1 MVVVKGQADRR
12 NGIMLVKGYKLPVIK
27 RIVSGDL
34 IYIYDSY
41 SRKINKIK

>member
-1 MVVVKGQADRR
+1 MVVVKGQADGR

-34 IYIYDSY
+34 IYVYDGY
-41 SRKINKIK
+41 S